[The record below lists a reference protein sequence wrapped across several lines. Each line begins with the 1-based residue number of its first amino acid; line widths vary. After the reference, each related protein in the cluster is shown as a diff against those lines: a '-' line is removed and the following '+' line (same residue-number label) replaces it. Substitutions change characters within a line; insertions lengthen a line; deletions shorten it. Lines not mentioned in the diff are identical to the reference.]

1 MELLRD
7 RSDELRAAGVQAYGI
22 SRDSPWTHVAW
33 TQALD
38 LNFPLLS
45 DFNGEATHGFGVA
58 YEHRGLRDV
67 SARSAFV
74 IDTEGVLRAAWRY
87 EPAQL
92 PNLDEIVETAEKV
105 LSPSA

>member
-7 RSDELRAAGVQAYGI
+7 RGRELRAAGVQPYGI

-38 LNFPLLS
+38 LDFPLLS
-45 DFNGEATHGFGVA
+45 DWNGDATRGFGVA

-74 IDTEGVLRAAWRY
+74 IDEGGVVRAGWRY
-87 EPAQL
+87 DPAEL
-92 PNLDEIVETAEKV
+92 PDFDEILAAVRRI
-105 LSPSA
+105 L